1 MKLENRTMQ
10 ILKNF
15 ALINP
20 SMLFR
25 EGTVQSTIAA
35 QKTILARTTIRETL
49 PREFAVFDLSRFLG
63 VLSLFTEPELEF
75 DDAKVIVKQGRQK
88 VEYTYADPDLIVA
101 PPSKTPKVDNPE
113 VCFNLSSEALQSTIR
128 ALGALQSTHIIVE
141 GDGENILLGVGKP
154 SDPTSDTFKIEVGL
168 SNHSF
173 KFAFKAENIKILPG
187 DYEVQISSKNIAHFK
202 CSDVEYWIM
211 ADANHSTFSE

>member
-15 ALINP
+15 AMINP

-25 EGTVQSTIAA
+25 EGNTQITIAP
-35 QKTILARTTIRETL
+35 QRNILARTTIAENF
-49 PREFAVFDLSRFLG
+49 PKQFAIFDLSRFIG
-63 VLSLFTEPELEF
+63 VLSLFNEPEIEY
-75 DDAKVIVKQGRQK
+75 DDSKVLISQGRQK
-88 VEYTYADPDLIVA
+88 VAYTFADPELIVA
-101 PPSKTPKVDNPE
+101 PPSKTPNVQDPE
-113 VCFNLSSEALQSTIR
+113 VVFKLTTEQLQATMR
-128 ALGALQSTHIIVE
+128 ALGALQATHIIVE
-141 GDGENILLGVGKP
+141 GDGENISIGVGKP

-187 DYEVQISSKNIAHFK
+187 EYDVMISSKNISYFK
-202 CSDVEYWIM
+202 GGDVEYWIM
-211 ADANHSTFSE
+211 ADANHSRFDN

>member
-15 ALINP
+15 AMINP

-25 EGTVQSTIAA
+25 EGNTQITIAP
-35 QKTILARTTIRETL
+35 QRNILARTTIAENF
-49 PREFAVFDLSRFLG
+49 PKQFAIFDLSRFIG
-63 VLSLFTEPELEF
+63 VLSLFNEPEIEY
-75 DDAKVIVKQGRQK
+75 DESKVLISQGRQK
-88 VEYTYADPDLIVA
+88 VAYTFADPELIVA
-101 PPSKTPKVDNPE
+101 PPSKTPNVQDPE
-113 VCFNLSSEALQSTIR
+113 VMFKLTTEQLQATMR
-128 ALGALQSTHIIVE
+128 ALGALQATHIIVE
-141 GDGENILLGVGKP
+141 GDGENISIGVGKP

-187 DYEVQISSKNIAHFK
+187 EYDVMMSSKNISYFK
-202 CSDVEYWIM
+202 GGDVEYWIM
-211 ADANHSTFSE
+211 ADANHSRFDN

>member
-1 MKLENRTMQ
+1 MKLETRTMQ

-25 EGTVQSTIAA
+25 EGEVQSTIAA
-35 QKTILARTTIRETL
+35 QKTILARTTLRETF
-49 PREFAVFDLSRFLG
+49 PKEFAVFDLSRFIG

-75 DDAKVIVKQGRQK
+75 EDSKVTIQQGRQK
-88 VEYTYADPDLIVA
+88 VEYTYAEPELIVA
-101 PPSKTPKVDNPE
+101 PPAKTPKVENPE
-113 VCFNLSSEALQSTIR
+113 VVFTLTGEALQSTIR

-141 GDGENILLGVGKP
+141 GDGENVTIGVGKP
-154 SDPTSDTFKIEVGL
+154 SDPTSDTFRIDVGL

-173 KFAFKAENIKILPG
+173 KFAFKAENVKILPG
-187 DYEVQISSKNIAHFK
+187 DYEVQISSKNIAHFS

-211 ADANHSTFSE
+211 ADSNHSTFNG

>member
-1 MKLENRTMQ
+1 MKLETRTMQ

-35 QKTILARTTIRETL
+35 QKTILARTTLRETF
-49 PREFAVFDLSRFLG
+49 PKEFAVFDLSRFIG

-75 DDAKVIVKQGRQK
+75 EDSKVTIQQGRQK
-88 VEYTYADPDLIVA
+88 VEYTYAEPELIVA
-101 PPSKTPKVDNPE
+101 PPAKTPKVENPE
-113 VCFNLSSEALQSTIR
+113 VVFTLTGEALQSTIR

-141 GDGENILLGVGKP
+141 GDGENVTIGVGKP
-154 SDPTSDTFKIEVGL
+154 SDPTSDTFRIDVGL

-173 KFAFKAENIKILPG
+173 KFAFKAENVKILPG
-187 DYEVQISSKNIAHFK
+187 DYEVQISSRNIAHFS

-211 ADANHSTFSE
+211 ADSNHSTFNG